1 MKQENGMI
9 MIRTV
14 ADHIEIAIHGGK
26 LETVNKLRDGK
37 KFEECTVVAVSYT
50 NKQVLGLVSMLLE
63 EIVMKKLIDEVDDL
77 GETEALNKYFRGKNS
92 VDLGVM
98 ISRILEDELERD

>member
-1 MKQENGMI
+1 MKQDNGTI

-14 ADHIEIAIHGGK
+14 KDRIEIAIHGGK

-63 EIVMKKLIDEVDDL
+63 EIVMKKLLDEADDL
-77 GETEALNKYFRGKNS
+77 GETEVLNKYFKGKS
-92 VDLGVM
+92 SIDLGVM
-98 ISRILEDELERD
+98 ISRVLEDELERD